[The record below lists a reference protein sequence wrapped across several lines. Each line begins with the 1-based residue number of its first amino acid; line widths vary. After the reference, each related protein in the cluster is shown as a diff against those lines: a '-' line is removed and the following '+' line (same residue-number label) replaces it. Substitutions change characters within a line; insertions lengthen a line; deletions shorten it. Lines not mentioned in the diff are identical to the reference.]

1 MSKRRRLPTNSVSVA
16 MIAIFFILI
25 AIDLP
30 SYSGQAL
37 VGAVILL
44 IALVA
49 VGYLLICA
57 GQKKDA
63 RRLVGAEIFEDEK
76 TRLKNRANGVTT
88 FSLEYQDG
96 SRELV
101 TIRDGSTDYNTYN
114 ALRRQHN

>member
-16 MIAIFFILI
+16 MVAIVFILI
-25 AIDLP
+25 AVDLP
-30 SYSGQAL
+30 SYRGQTL
-37 VGAVILL
+37 VGAIVLL
-44 IALVA
+44 IALVT
-49 VGYLLICA
+49 VGYLLIRA

-101 TIRDGSTDYNTYN
+101 TVRDGSTDYKAYS
-114 ALRRQHN
+114 ALGRRHN